1 MFSYILSFF
10 RNPHPELSYEE
21 ASAILAENDELTVI
35 ESLLEV
41 SNCDDSL
48 DTLQKFHEI
57 SSKKENNFF
66 TKIGAIT
73 GIKGEKFIIDTCHE
87 FSNEDSKQYFQ
98 VGDRVSYQMLV
109 SEGKIDIY
117 NVTHINTWDSIV
129 PRENV
134 AATRVM
140 VCKVE
145 KREKRN
151 VFLTPGDIKVN
162 LDHTHVEFIPYVGD
176 WVEVEVKYE
185 VNEHALDLSGEI
197 IEVNKLWPI
206 RPHIESG
213 KVTLWNS
220 QENYGI
226 INNNIFINRD
236 SLNCGY
242 IPVIGDEV
250 VVEIIES
257 EQNGCSWR
265 ALKILPKFITNRFK
279 NVESKGNG
287 KFELTHPGLEISDC
301 LLNFDKLGQS
311 ETFNINL
318 ENKSKE
324 VFKLLNLKVSEN
336 SQIALTDKLRESKE
350 ILPNSSFNVELLCTP
365 KTIGTSN
372 EFIEFTFESF
382 TLGKYVNINVNLGI
396 SGRSY
401 QKSRR
406 VPNYN
411 NAYSSSKQ
419 LIRGQKQ
426 RFVRF
431 QAFKFPEYNIPKKM
445 LDLVIQNGGAE
456 NYNVDLIEKLKVV
469 KRSLFSNLDST
480 NYEEKFHALLHMDEI
495 ANLIHIRQ
503 YDQDRACFI
512 PNKDFLMLEIENLA
526 EKRPSI
532 ILGDRIIASDPFGNS
547 NEEFEG
553 NVFKVGAKH
562 VYLKFSP
569 MFHDMYRG
577 EDYSVRVI
585 PGRTS
590 YRRLHH
596 AVYLV
601 ARHLGRDWLFP
612 TKVIE
617 KNTQVEFVY
626 EPHNKLNSANLE
638 QITSPNSRKLLT
650 APELIRKAREARI
663 KAKKEKYGSSSSL
676 SSNGSL
682 SDSLFDQ
689 DGNNYIDTGNEKKVL
704 KVEWFNKKLN
714 CVQKDTVI
722 NILKG
727 VSRPL
732 PYIIFGPP
740 GTGKT
745 VTVTESVLQV
755 MKLVPKCR
763 ILVATPSNS
772 AADLIALRL
781 IDSGVLKPGNL
792 VRLVSVNYALS
803 DNIPLKLTPYCA
815 TGSIIKEGC
824 ADENILTQ
832 NGMTFD
838 CSRSVL
844 GRHKITVTTC
854 SSAGILHTMTFPRGH
869 FSHIFVDEA
878 GQASEPE
885 VMIPISFL
893 DKCSGQIIL
902 AGDPMQLGPVIIC
915 CIAKQYGLEESYLE
929 RLTNRFPYIRDLQ
942 GFPESGGYDPRFL
955 TKLLYNYRS
964 LETILNL
971 FSSLF
976 YHGDLIPT
984 ISSTKSK
991 EARLLNSLEPILP
1004 KTVNGEVPAIVFHG
1018 VEGKNYQTADS
1029 PSWYNPHEAAQVFY
1043 YMNEFL
1049 RLGVQA
1055 SAIGIITPYVKQV
1068 REIRAI
1074 LREAEFPM
1082 PKVGTVDDFQGQEFD
1097 IILLSTVRSSSDFL
1111 PCDLQHSLGFVSSPR
1126 RLNVAISRS
1135 KALLIIIGNPRL
1147 LANDIYWRTVIQYC
1161 VTNGAYIGCSFST

>member
-21 ASAILAENDELTVI
+21 ASAILAQNEELTVI
-35 ESLLEV
+35 ESQLEA
-41 SNCDDSL
+41 SDCGDSVE
-48 DTLQKFHEI
+48 TIQKFHEV
-57 SSKKENNFF
+57 SSRKDNNFF
-66 TKIGAIT
+66 TKVGSIT
-73 GIKGEKFIIDTCHE
+73 GTKDEKFIIDTCYE
-87 FSNEDSKQYFQ
+87 FSNEDSKQHFQ

-117 NVTHINTWDSIV
+117 NVTFINTWDSVV
-129 PRENV
+129 PRENI
-134 AATRVM
+134 AAIRVM

-145 KREKRN
+145 KREKRI

-162 LDHTHVEFIPYVGD
+162 LDHTHVEFIPHVGD

-197 IEVNKLWPI
+197 IEVNKLWPM
-206 RPHIESG
+206 RPHIEAG
-213 KVTLWNS
+213 KVTLWDPQKNC
-220 QENYGI
+220 GI
-226 INNNIFINRD
+226 INRKIFIDRD
-236 SLNCGY
+236 SLSCGY

-250 VVEIIES
+250 VAEIIES

-265 ALKILPKFITNRFK
+265 ALKVLPEFISNRFK
-279 NVESKGNG
+279 NVKSDDNR
-287 KFELTHPGLEISDC
+287 KFELTHPALEISNC
-301 LLNFDKLGQS
+301 FLNFDKLGQS
-311 ETFNINL
+311 RIFNINL

-324 VFKLLNLKVSEN
+324 IFKLLSLKVSEN
-336 SQIALTDKLRESKE
+336 SQIALTDQLQKPKE
-350 ILPNSSFNVELLCTP
+350 ILPNSKFNLELSCTP
-365 KTIGTSN
+365 KTIGISN

-382 TLGKYVNINVNLGI
+382 TLGKYVNISVNLGI
-396 SGRSY
+396 NGRYY
-401 QKSRR
+401 QKSKH

-411 NAYSSSKQ
+411 NIYSSSKQ

-426 RFVRF
+426 GFVRF
-431 QAFKFPEYNIPKKM
+431 QAFKFPNYDIPKKM
-445 LDLVIQNGGAE
+445 LDLVIQHGGAK

-469 KRSLFSNLDST
+469 QRSLFSNLDPI

-503 YDQDRACFI
+503 YDQERACFI

-532 ILGDRIIASDPFGNS
+532 ILGDRIIASNPFGNS

-562 VYLKFSP
+562 IYLKFSP

-577 EDYSVRVI
+577 EDYSVRII

-590 YRRLHH
+590 YRRLHYAIH
-596 AVYLV
+596 LV
-601 ARHLGRDWLFP
+601 VKHLGRDWLFP

-617 KNTQVEFVY
+617 KNAQVEFVY
-626 EPHNKLNSANLE
+626 EPHNKPNRAGLE
-638 QITSPNSRKLLT
+638 QITSPKSRKLLT
-650 APELIRKAREARI
+650 APELLRKAREARI
-663 KAKKEKYGSSSSL
+663 KAEKEKYGSNASL

-682 SDSLFDQ
+682 SDSLIDQ
-689 DGNNYIDTGNEKKVL
+689 DGNRHLDIGNKKNVL
-704 KVEWFNKKLN
+704 KLEWFNKTLN

-755 MKLVPKCR
+755 MRLVPKSR

-781 IDSGVLKPGNL
+781 IDSGVVRPGNL
-792 VRLVSVNYALS
+792 VRLVSVNYAMS

-815 TGSIIKEGC
+815 TGSVAIEGC
-824 ADENILTQ
+824 SDENILIQ

-854 SSAGILHTMTFPRGH
+854 SAAGILHTMAFPRGH

-885 VMIPISFL
+885 VMIPVSFL
-893 DKCSGQIIL
+893 DKYSGQIIL
-902 AGDPMQLGPVIIC
+902 AGDPMQLGPVILC
-915 CIAKQYGLEESYLE
+915 CIAKQCGLDESYLE
-929 RLTNRFPYIRDLQ
+929 RLTNRFPYVRDLQ
-942 GFPESGGYDPRFL
+942 GFAESGGYDPRFI
-955 TKLLYNYRS
+955 TRLLYNYRS

-984 ISSTKSK
+984 ISSTESK
-991 EARLLNSLEPILP
+991 QAHLLNSLKPILP

-1018 VEGKNYQTADS
+1018 VEGENYQTADS

-1055 SAIGIITPYVKQV
+1055 SAIGIITPYAKQV
-1068 REIRAI
+1068 REIRTI
-1074 LREAEFPM
+1074 LREAEFPV

-1097 IILLSTVRSSSDFL
+1097 IIVLSTVRSSSDLL

-1147 LANDIYWRTVIQYC
+1147 LAKDIYWRTVIQDC
-1161 VTNGAYIGCSFST
+1161 VTNGAYTGCSFST